1 MEDLKN
7 DKRRKAT
14 YINGNFQLL
23 KPAVIDARG
32 EVTEWYSYG
41 GQRSIKAIYDIIN
54 RQGPYQ
60 IVVMDTKTQ
69 NELERYVRAKEGQ
82 LAKKL

>member
-7 DKRRKAT
+7 DKRRKVA

-23 KPAVIDARG
+23 KPAVIDAGG
-32 EVTEWYSYG
+32 EVIEWYSYG

-54 RQGPYQ
+54 RRGPYQ
-60 IVVMDTKTQ
+60 IVVMDAKTR
-69 NELERYVRAKEGQ
+69 NEFDRYARAKEGQ
-82 LAKKL
+82 LAKRL